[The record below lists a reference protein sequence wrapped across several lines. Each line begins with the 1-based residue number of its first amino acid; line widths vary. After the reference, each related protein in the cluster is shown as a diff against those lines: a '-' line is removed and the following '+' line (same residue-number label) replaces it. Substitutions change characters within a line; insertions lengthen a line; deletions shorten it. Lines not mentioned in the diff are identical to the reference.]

1 MILNSKETTVI
12 YRCPHCGLSVISVV
26 GIFTLSGDMVK
37 LKCEC
42 GNSELVITKTK
53 DAKVRIKIPCLA
65 CGDAHTFIISQ
76 DAFFERKVLCLAC
89 TYTGINICF
98 IGEKEEAQRLC
109 AFCNNTGPAFV
120 IAGVGSLLCDYML
133 GVAIY
138 IIEVISA
145 LILGVILSIG
155 KPRKREYSRRVVK
168 FNPDLT
174 AGVRD
179 ALSATLSVCAFVIFF
194 SVLNKCI
201 FSVASPILSSKYF
214 SALFCALLEVTSGVS
229 TGAVLGGRAAFVLCA
244 FAVGWSGLCVHTQTA
259 AFLIPSGLSV
269 KKYIFQKACCGL
281 ICTALAL
288 LYSLFFIKI

>member
-1 MILNSKETTVI
+1 MCYKTVI
-12 YRCPHCGLSVISVV
+12 PALFPYMVISSLIVS
-26 GIFTLSGDMVK
+26 SG
-37 LKCEC
+37 
-42 GNSELVITKTK
+42 
-53 DAKVRIKIPCLA
+53 LA
-65 CGDAHTFIISQ
+65 
-76 DAFFERKVLCLAC
+76 
-89 TYTGINICF
+89 CF
-98 IGEKEEAQRLC
+98 IGRAVRVPFTYLFAIDGNGAAAFFIGLAAGFPVGAKTSASLYREGLCEKEEAQRLC

-179 ALSATLSVCAFVIFF
+179 ALSGTLSVCEFVIFF

-201 FSVASPILSSKYF
+201 LSVASPILSSKYF

-269 KKYIFQKACCGL
+269 KKYIFQKACYAL

-288 LYSLFFIKI
+288 LYSLFL